1 MVGLSPTE
9 FMPCPAHDI
18 KVVSIDMTFFHMAD
32 ISMVKAFIQGRKQAV
47 MLYIYVY
54 LFMRI

>member
-1 MVGLSPTE
+1 M
-9 FMPCPAHDI
+9 

-54 LFMRI
+54 LFMRIQ

>member
-1 MVGLSPTE
+1 M
-9 FMPCPAHDI
+9 

-47 MLYIYVY
+47 ILYLYICISFHEN
-54 LFMRI
+54 LIDISE